1 MIVNISPRSSFHVAC
16 GIYLFGGSPT
26 GSLLKR
32 TFASKANVPF
42 SKGTFPFQMERSLPK
57 WNVRF
62 PKRTFPFQMERPL
75 PKGNVR
81 FTKGTFPFQMER
93 SLPKWNVRFPKG
105 TFAFQRECFSF
116 FKMRVKT

>member
-1 MIVNISPRSSFHVAC
+1 MGGHSGKFRKVPWYFFGQS
-16 GIYLFGGSPT
+16 GGSPT

-42 SKGTFPFQMERSLPK
+42 S
-57 WNVRF
+57 
-62 PKRTFPFQMERPL
+62 KRTFPFQMERPL

>member
-1 MIVNISPRSSFHVAC
+1 MRQS
-16 GIYLFGGSPT
+16 GGSPT

-42 SKGTFPFQMERSLPK
+42 SKRTFPFQMERSLFN

-62 PKRTFPFQMERPL
+62 PKGPFASQRDRSL

-81 FTKGTFPFQMER
+81 F
-93 SLPKWNVRFPKG
+93 SKG
-105 TFAFQRECFSF
+105 TFAFQRERS
-116 FKMRVKT
+116 MLL